1 MTDPKPL
8 ADITVGDR
16 FWLAYAQ
23 ELVRGAVSA
32 PERRAEQLS
41 AAIAWLWTIYSSA
54 ALVVLAVGGARLPIL
69 ASLLIAL
76 PSVLLIVAYW
86 LASRVRRAIA
96 VEFDPRV
103 PAQVEFAHAQ
113 AAQVKA
119 RSLRFA
125 EAAAAIAACSVVL
138 SLLTA
143 LLGKGGPEAELA
155 VRADPADPRQLLVL
169 GSMPKHAAV
178 QLSVRDTAASAAAG
192 GTVSSL
198 ERADDQGL
206 LRARLRAA
214 GDGPQRV
221 TATWTDGQLERSV
234 STLVKRGD

>member
-54 ALVVLAVGGARLPIL
+54 ALVVLVVGGARLPIL
-69 ASLLIAL
+69 SSLLIAL
-76 PSVLLIVAYW
+76 PSVLLILAYW
-86 LASRVRRAIA
+86 LASRVRRPIA

-113 AAQVKA
+113 AAHEKT
-119 RSLRFA
+119 RNLRFA

-138 SLLTA
+138 ALLTA
-143 LLGKGGPEAELA
+143 LLGKGGPHAQLA
-155 VRADPADPRQLLVL
+155 VRLDPADPQQLLVL
-169 GSMPKHAAV
+169 GSMPNHSEV
-178 QLSVRDTAASAAAG
+178 QLSVRDAAASAAAG
-192 GTVSSL
+192 GTVSLL
-198 ERADDQGL
+198 ERADGQGV

-214 GDGPQRV
+214 GNGPQRV
-221 TATWTDGQLERSV
+221 TATWTDGPLEHSV
-234 STLVKRGD
+234 SILVKRSD